1 MCTTRIYIQAG
12 REGERLECEDFRACR
27 LEDGGGVC
35 ACGLWEGCECRVG
48 VGGGRLGVERG
59 WSRRVG
65 VTLSKYVCQNSM
77 PAELQFNRDLFLPFF
92 FSFRVY

>member
-1 MCTTRIYIQAG
+1 M
-12 REGERLECEDFRACR
+12 
-27 LEDGGGVC
+27 C
-35 ACGLWEGCECRVG
+35 ACGLWEGRECRVG

-92 FSFRVY
+92 FFSSVLIEAVCNLFMLNQNV

>member
-48 VGGGRLGVERG
+48 VGGGRLGVEG
-59 WSRRVG
+59 LESQGGGDAEQICLPEFDACRVA
-65 VTLSKYVCQNSM
+65 V
-77 PAELQFNRDLFLPFF
+77 
-92 FSFRVY
+92 